1 MSGLFE
7 YASDEKSCLL
17 LLDVLRRL
25 RAQSSCD
32 KTRHTTFYSALTTSP
47 DSGRRIPIRRDR
59 QNSMHDLSADEN
71 VCGPGG
77 RVVAPD
83 AMGYGYETSF
93 HNLGRNWYGCVNYDR
108 GSNLALLV

>member
-1 MSGLFE
+1 
-7 YASDEKSCLL
+7 
-17 LLDVLRRL
+17 
-25 RAQSSCD
+25 
-32 KTRHTTFYSALTTSP
+32 
-47 DSGRRIPIRRDR
+47 
-59 QNSMHDLSADEN
+59 MHDLSADEN